1 MEDDFFKDPMF
12 EGIVPQKEEA
22 PAAVA
27 VAVEE
32 AVSDAEAVS
41 DTVEASSETVH
52 AESVDAMAD
61 STGKDETEAEASV
74 IEDAVAESE
83 APHEAVMENA
93 NEEPSATG
101 KGESPDGL
109 LILPESDAVPEPS
122 DAVPEPVEASVPETP
137 AEPADSAYVETVAK
151 ELSETRKG
159 GLSKLFGER
168 KVLVRS
174 IGGLAAVAALS
185 IGTFAFVSPSVKTS
199 VPEALPTDAGTLVP
213 EIPPANPTGTAV
225 PEPPDASATLSSQ
238 DAPFTRVHSV
248 RRPNR
253 KTQPLPQQAVA
264 EDASA

>member
-12 EGIVPQKEEA
+12 EGIMPQKEEA

-27 VAVEE
+27 VAVE
-32 AVSDAEAVS
+32 EAVS

-61 STGKDETEAEASV
+61 STGKDETEAEASL

-101 KGESPDGL
+101 KDESPDGL
-109 LILPESDAVPEPS
+109 LILPESAAVPEPS
-122 DAVPEPVEASVPETP
+122 DAVPETVEAAVPETP
-137 AEPADSAYVETVAK
+137 AELADSAYVETVAK

-213 EIPPANPTGTAV
+213 EIPPTDSTGTAA
-225 PEPPDASATLSSQ
+225 PDASATISSQ
-238 DAPFTRVHSV
+238 DLPFTRVHSV